1 MQRGI
6 PAIELYLLGGVELRG
21 VDSSIADRLLAQAKL
36 TALLAL
42 LALSPAQRPQR
53 RDRIVGFLW
62 PELGQ
67 ARARAALRKAV
78 HALRGTLG
86 AGAVRSRGDEEI
98 CLAMP
103 PVWCDAV
110 ELADAADSGKMQRAV
125 ELYRGELMPGFYLNG
140 CAEFQRWLDE
150 ERTDARERAGAA
162 AWGLARLLEEDD
174 RLTDAGQMARRAA
187 RYSWDD
193 ERVLRRTLTMLARI
207 GDHAGALRLYDEFA
221 ARMRRELEAE
231 PSPETVAL
239 ADTLRPSARH

>member
-86 AGAVRSRGDEEI
+86 ADAVRSRGDEEI

-150 ERTDARERAGAA
+150 ERTELLSSSKLRVQPEDLFELNLGDEPLLHRQAA
-162 AWGLARLLEEDD
+162 EKG
-174 RLTDAGQMARRAA
+174 
-187 RYSWDD
+187 
-193 ERVLRRTLTMLARI
+193 
-207 GDHAGALRLYDEFA
+207 LRLSGG
-221 ARMRRELEAE
+221 RR
-231 PSPETVAL
+231 
-239 ADTLRPSARH
+239 HI